1 MVNVFTRG
9 TADSLASLVK
19 KIDKV
24 VADNGD
30 KKMAAFVVHLTDDPD
45 TSEATLKA
53 LAKKHKIVKTPLT
66 NFDGLAGPP
75 AYSIAEK
82 ADVTVMMWVRGKVKV
97 NHALAKGE
105 LTEKKIA
112 EIVAD
117 TAKILE

>member
-1 MVNVFTRG
+1 VVNVFTREI
-9 TADSLASLVK
+9 TDNLTSLVK
-19 KIDKV
+19 KIEKV

-45 TSEATLKA
+45 ASEETLKK
-53 LAKKHKIVKTPLT
+53 LAEKNKIVKTPLT

-75 AYSIAEK
+75 VYKIAEK
-82 ADVTVMMWVRGKVKV
+82 ADVTVMMWVGGKVKV
-97 NHALAKGE
+97 NHALTKGE